1 MARSLTS
8 PDPEMAAMLA
18 IASVGLVL
26 PSRCAP
32 PQLSLAAPQ
41 TPKTVGDAKVAF
53 QQAYGRPVGGVQ
65 QGFVA
70 ELLTS
75 SVVAMVSPS
84 YLPSRVT
91 SVGFEALCKEF
102 LTGAVSDEEREK
114 LRTSLIYGLGQDAS
128 SVSREATEMAELA
141 STCGSEDALFATEDF
156 KTLAAATNFKYS
168 YSFGAG
174 LFTLMPLVGQEPSDE
189 VIERWCGELNL
200 PSSRV
205 KKDWAFYVD
214 ATRKLVEVKQMILQ
228 MAAQSKR
235 KEAAKLKEEADKAAA
250 EASEAEGQVSAE
262 GAAEAKD

>member
-1 MARSLTS
+1 MVAMVATL
-8 PDPEMAAMLA
+8 AMLGSSA
-18 IASVGLVL
+18 LGLVL

-32 PQLSLAAPQ
+32 PRLSLGELKV
-41 TPKTVGDAKVAF
+41 PKTVGDAKVAF

-91 SVGFEALCKEF
+91 SVGFEALCKDF
-102 LTGAVSDEEREK
+102 LEGTMDDEEREK
-114 LRTSLIYGLGQDAS
+114 MRTSLLYGLGQDAS
-128 SVSREATEMAELA
+128 SISQEAVEMRELA
-141 STCGSEDALFATEDF
+141 SSCGSEAELFATEDF
-156 KTLAAATNFKYS
+156 KAIAAATNFKYS

-174 LFTLMPLVGQEPSDE
+174 LFTLMPLVGDEPSDE
-189 VIERWCGELNL
+189 VIERWCDELQL

-214 ATRKLVEVKQMILQ
+214 ATRKLVEVKQMILE
-228 MAAQSKR
+228 MAAVSKR
-235 KEAAKLKEEADKAAA
+235 KEAAKLKEEAEKAAA
-250 EASEAEGQVSAE
+250 EASEAESQPSPQ